1 MARSQKASMRDSFY
15 EFRTVTIPPGVR
27 RSDARQLLTA
37 EAEYGRWELSRTVL
51 YEGGARKVVLRRR
64 AMRVTSTLGA
74 IG

>member
-1 MARSQKASMRDSFY
+1 
-15 EFRTVTIPPGVR
+15 VTIPADVR

-37 EAEYGRWELSRTVL
+37 EAEYGRWELARTVL

-64 AMRVTSTLGA
+64 AMRVASTLGA